1 MRKAKR
7 HLQQDKVWMAEEV
20 QHRRIKKIQEVLSER
35 VKKDANLAKEM
46 LDAIGKVLPPELRKD
61 AEESVAKAKA
71 NIDAEAAEKLES
83 VKNALIDKW
92 EKTGLLDGKM
102 STDEEC
108 KKAIIIESQ
117 EKVHILEPTVE
128 QAGKDCLTP
137 DPLNGNVVKN

>member
-71 NIDAEAAEKLES
+71 NIDAEAAEKLKS
-83 VKNALIDKW
+83 
-92 EKTGLLDGKM
+92 
-102 STDEEC
+102 
-108 KKAIIIESQ
+108 
-117 EKVHILEPTVE
+117 LEPTVE
-128 QAGKDCLTP
+128 QAGKDYLPIDPLIEMNAPESDYPENQGMGNAFKDYLTP
-137 DPLNGNVVKN
+137 DPLNGNVGEELKSV